1 LNLLQTIK
9 KIKTIIF
16 SRPVGYI
23 TPVNNWNKGKEEEF
37 EQRKLYSMDKIK
49 EELKQTIEN

>member
-1 LNLLQTIK
+1 MLNIIQ

-23 TPVNNWNKGKEEEF
+23 TPVSNWNKGKEEEF
-37 EQRKLYSMDKIK
+37 SQRKLYDMEKIK
-49 EELKQTIEN
+49 EEVRQNIENQ

>member
-1 LNLLQTIK
+1 MLSLIK

-23 TPVNNWNKGKEEEF
+23 TPVSNWNKGKEEEF
-37 EQRKLYSMDKIK
+37 DQRKLYNMDKIK
-49 EELKQTIEN
+49 EELKQNIEN